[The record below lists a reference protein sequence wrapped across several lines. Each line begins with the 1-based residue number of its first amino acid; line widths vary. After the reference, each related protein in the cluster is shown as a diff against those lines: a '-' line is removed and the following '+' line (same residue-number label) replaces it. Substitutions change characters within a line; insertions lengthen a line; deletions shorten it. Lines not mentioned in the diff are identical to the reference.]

1 MTMVKVC
8 EVLRFMTSYLESSG
22 FLIVTPLNYVNYI
35 KNQIQEN
42 LSLTVTLQVAK
53 SLRYGELAVN
63 P

>member
-35 KNQIQEN
+35 KNQI
-42 LSLTVTLQVAK
+42 
-53 SLRYGELAVN
+53 
-63 P
+63 